1 MTYKVLIV
9 DDVTT
14 IRGFVRAA
22 IAPLRYTIL
31 EASHGAR
38 ALELCRQEQPDL
50 VITDWNMPGMR
61 GDELIQ
67 RIRAEDPETRIV
79 VLTAEA
85 ARSQVGAMLALDIQG
100 YVLKPFQLPALRRR
114 VEAILLQRQPRS
126 ALPPQG

>member
-9 DDVTT
+9 DDVAT

-22 IAPLRYTIL
+22 IAPLNYSIL
-31 EASHGAR
+31 EAHNGAR

-61 GDELIQ
+61 GDELIKH
-67 RIRAEDPETRIV
+67 IRAEDSQTHII
-79 VLTAEA
+79 VLTAEG
-85 ARSQVGAMLALDIQG
+85 ARDQVSTMLALDIQG

-114 VEAILLQRQPRS
+114 IQAVLLQRLPRGAFPS
-126 ALPPQG
+126 QG